1 MGSVVFRG
9 ERDADRARKA
19 VRRGSFDTVKA
30 LVAHIGRYISN
41 WNDHPKTFI
50 WTKQPADLI
59 KTVVR
64 RKH

>member
-1 MGSVVFRG
+1 MTTHD
-9 ERDADRARKA
+9 ELAQ
-19 VRRGSFDTVKA
+19 
-30 LVAHIGRYISN
+30 RYIDT

-59 KTVVR
+59 KKVVR